1 MHASRFLSLFCAAFS
16 FCALSVSQ
24 AEDAIQTLVIKGD
37 KLDGPFSEQKPDFL
51 HFREVVVTR
60 ESPQRLKFDITLSGD
75 IPSTLKDNI
84 SFYFG
89 FDIDNN
95 DSTGTVFVHVPNAGF
110 DMGFSI
116 YRAKNTGLFK
126 IQTYAADVKGRKR
139 DIDVSGLK
147 VRGNKIE
154 LMARSELF
162 RMYDSLKFY
171 INSSVEYFDKG
182 KKVNEVDV
190 DGIPV
195 TSF

>member
-1 MHASRFLSLFCAAFS
+1 MRASRFLSLFCAAFS
-16 FCALSVSQ
+16 LCALSVSQ
-24 AEDAIQTLVIKGD
+24 AEDASQTLVIKG
-37 KLDGPFSEQKPDFL
+37 KKADGPFSEQKPDFL

-126 IQTYAADVKGRKR
+126 IQSYAADVKGRKR
-139 DIDVSGLK
+139 DIDVTGLK
-147 VRGNKIE
+147 VKGNKIE